1 MFPQTGKS
9 IVFDNFPDP
18 TDTWEII
25 ETIGK
30 GTYGKVYKVLNKTDG
45 SKAAVKI
52 LDPIHDIDE
61 EIEAEYNILKALSDH
76 SNVVKFYGMYYKK
89 DVKCGDQ
96 LWLVLELCN
105 GGSVTDLAKGMLRRG
120 DRMDEAIIAYI
131 LHEALMGLQ
140 HLHINKTI
148 HRDVKGNNI
157 LLTTQGGIKLVDFG
171 VSAQLTNTR
180 LRRNTS
186 VGTPFWM
193 APEVIACEQ
202 QLDSTYDARCDVWS
216 LGITAIELGDGDPPL
231 SDLHPMRALFKI
243 PRLCSDLLLYTDCH

>member
-1 MFPQTGKS
+1 MLPLIGKT
-9 IVFDNFPDP
+9 IIFDNFPDP
-18 TDTWEII
+18 SDTWEIT

-30 GTYGKVYKVLNKTDG
+30 GTYGKVFKVLNKKNG
-45 SKAAVKI
+45 QKAAVKI

-76 SNVVKFYGMYYKK
+76 PNVVRFYGMYFKK
-89 DVKCGDQ
+89 DKINGDK

-105 GGSVTDLAKGMLRRG
+105 GGSVTDLVKGFLKKG
-120 DRMDEAIIAYI
+120 KRMSELTIAYI
-131 LHEALMGLQ
+131 LREALLGLQ
-140 HLHINKTI
+140 HLHNNKTI

-157 LLTTQGGIKLVDFG
+157 LLTTEGGVKLVDFG
-171 VSAQLTNTR
+171 VSAQLTSTWH
-180 LRRNTS
+180 RRNTS

-202 QLDSTYDARCDVWS
+202 QLDTTYDARCDTWS

-231 SDLHPMRALFKI
+231 ADLHPMRALFKI
-243 PRLCSDLLLYTDCH
+243 PRSEGP